1 MANNEASDLSR
12 RRRNFNLEEA
22 LNFVL
27 ESEND
32 YSDSDTTSSDDLVS
46 SETEEEVILD
56 EKQPADLGF
65 VDYDVPDMDD
75 VQQQNIPVEPT
86 GPFVAQWIKEAPE
99 QCKIEEFIGF
109 PSVSEQINSNEPL
122 KVFECFFTEELC
134 ELIANQT
141 NLYAEQ
147 FMEGKTFNQ
156 SSRFLKWTPVTI
168 NEIKVYIALVLYL

>member
-86 GPFVAQWIKEAPE
+86 GPFVAQWINEAGV
-99 QCKIEEFIGF
+99 I
-109 PSVSEQINSNEPL
+109 
-122 KVFECFFTEELC
+122 
-134 ELIANQT
+134 
-141 NLYAEQ
+141 
-147 FMEGKTFNQ
+147 
-156 SSRFLKWTPVTI
+156 
-168 NEIKVYIALVLYL
+168 